1 MTKLSIWNLDIS
13 IHALTFALTVLQ
25 MQAQRMNSILARD
38 VFHIYMHSG
47 LLLLPSSSALMN
59 KKHLSELFAK
69 LHEMCCARAYFNT
82 ASLVCPQCN
91 MQLSNEFL
99 LKSTCNCEKADNQSI
114 SQHSVQVTK
123 IIISHHSVWVT
134 KISISKHSVQ
144 VTKSCLL
151 RCMVGQEPTEF
162 DATRGQVLANIT
174 ELVVRQLEQ
183 KWAMS
188 QARNS
193 SVQLMR
199 SLACY
204 DEAFLF
210 LDTSRQGDWRVL
222 HMNKAASKLLGKRGS
237 AKRASEHGGGGRG
250 LSNSINRWT
259 CA

>member
-1 MTKLSIWNLDIS
+1 M
-13 IHALTFALTVLQ
+13 
-25 MQAQRMNSILARD
+25 
-38 VFHIYMHSG
+38 
-47 LLLLPSSSALMN
+47 
-59 KKHLSELFAK
+59 
-69 LHEMCCARAYFNT
+69 
-82 ASLVCPQCN
+82 
-91 MQLSNEFL
+91 
-99 LKSTCNCEKADNQSI
+99 
-114 SQHSVQVTK
+114 SQ
-123 IIISHHSVWVT
+123 
-134 KISISKHSVQ
+134 HSVQ

-174 ELVVRQLEQ
+174 ELLVRQLEQ

-237 AKRASEHGGGGRG
+237 SRRASEHVGGGGGSATASIDGHVLDQSGIKIKWGEPKG
-250 LSNSINRWT
+250 LEGDRWGEGVGAVSGDT
-259 CA
+259 STEAEQCCTSATPLYRNWSWPGFVCLE